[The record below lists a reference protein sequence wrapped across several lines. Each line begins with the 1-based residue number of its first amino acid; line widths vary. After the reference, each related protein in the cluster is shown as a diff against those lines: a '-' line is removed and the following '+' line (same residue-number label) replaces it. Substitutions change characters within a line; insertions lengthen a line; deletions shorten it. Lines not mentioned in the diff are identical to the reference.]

1 MPLVDVR
8 DCAELHVKALKVPE
22 AAGKRFIAWKG
33 QFSNKEIAEILH
45 GKFAAD
51 GWPIVTNEA
60 EGDEPAREGAST
72 RLAKE
77 ILGHEFRPIEDT
89 VIDMAQCMIDSG
101 FVKKPAKE

>member
-22 AAGKRFIAWKG
+22 AAGKRFIAWKDN
-33 QFSNKEIAEILH
+33 FWLREIAEILH
-45 GKFAAD
+45 GKFASD
-51 GWPIVTNEA
+51 GWPIVTKEA